1 MIKMKRLFSAIL
13 FIALSLFSFAQTSK
27 MVVIT
32 GRISGKYVPAE
43 IALNSVANG
52 EAVLHSKAKIAADGT
67 FGFCFTPE
75 YNGFYTVGDKNK
87 SVRVY
92 VKPGKQINFEIT
104 DKGYTYLNTNDKEN
118 KCLETWAMELQKLKD
133 FNKLGSPVTYI
144 EAFPQFP
151 EFEKKKDQIL
161 AKTKSGNATFDRL
174 FKEMVQAEFESEIYH
189 FLYMPRTTHPKVTD
203 YPEIY
208 SRIPQTRQFN
218 TSSILKLD
226 FGMQFLNFYL
236 MFQMSNLNK
245 EGQPRIS
252 PADVLLSKVANDTLK
267 GWYLLRNNLTR
278 AKAYDQV
285 YRDQVEKYNKYIIT
299 AEQKRTLND
308 FILTIRSMGVGEA
321 AVNFDGNTVDG
332 KKVSLS
338 DYKGKVVY
346 VDVWATWCGPCKKE
360 IPALQKLEEEMKGT
374 DVVFISYSVDEL
386 KDAAKWKK
394 MVETEKLGGVQLMG
408 DAAFKSTICV
418 DYKINAIP
426 RFLLFDKAGKIV
438 SIDASR
444 PSNPETKEI
453 ITKLL

>member
-1 MIKMKRLFSAIL
+1 MKKLSSVILLVAI
-13 FIALSLFSFAQTSK
+13 AVATHAQINK

-32 GRISGKYVPAE
+32 GHITGKYVPTE

-52 EAVLHSKAKIAADGT
+52 ETVPHSKAKIAADGT

-75 YNGFYTVGDKNK
+75 YTGFYTIGDKMK

-104 DKGYTYLNTNDKEN
+104 DKGYTCLTAADKEN
-118 KCLETWAMELQKLKD
+118 KCLETWATEIQRLKD
-133 FNKLGSPVTYI
+133 CNKLGSPITYV

-151 EFEKKKDQIL
+151 DFEKKKDQLL
-161 AKTKSGNATFDRL
+161 AKTKSGNAAFDHL

-189 FLYMPRTTHPKVTD
+189 FLYMPRTAHPKVTD

-208 SRIPQTRQFN
+208 TRIPQTRQFN
-218 TSSILKLD
+218 NASILKLD

-236 MFQMSNLNK
+236 MFQMSNSNK

-252 PADVLLSKVANDTLK
+252 PTDLLLTKVANDTLK
-267 GWYLLRNNLTR
+267 GWYLVRNNLTR
-278 AKAYDQV
+278 ARSYDQA
-285 YRDQVEKYNKYIIT
+285 YRDQVEKYNIYLVT
-299 AEQKRTLND
+299 AEQKKVLND
-308 FILTIRSMGVGEA
+308 FILTIRSMGAGEA
-321 AVNFDGNTVDG
+321 AVNFEGNTVGG
-332 KKVSLS
+332 KKVALS
-338 DYKGKVVY
+338 DFKGKVVL

-360 IPALQKLEEEMKGT
+360 IPALQKLEEEMK
-374 DVVFISYSVDEL
+374 DQNVVFISYSVDEL
-386 KDAAKWKK
+386 KDTEKWKK

-418 DYKINAIP
+418 DYKINSIP

-438 SIDASR
+438 SIDAQR
-444 PSNPETKEI
+444 PSNPELKEI